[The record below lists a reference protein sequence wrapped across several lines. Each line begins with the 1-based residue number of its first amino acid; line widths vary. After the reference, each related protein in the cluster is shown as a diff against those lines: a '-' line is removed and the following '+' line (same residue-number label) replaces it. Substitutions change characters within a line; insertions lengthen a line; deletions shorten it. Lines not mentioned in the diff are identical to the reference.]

1 MAVDYISTLNK
12 NGSGLNLSEL
22 AGSIAAAETAPKIYA
37 AEKKKAEAEVAIS
50 AYAQLRAAFEDF
62 DGSLAY
68 MQGASVLSAQSASSA
83 ISVEVTERSAVTEA
97 TSSVDVIQT
106 AKRQVLEFTGFTGPD
121 DIIGTGD
128 ISVEFGV
135 WTDDN
140 TTFTANPSY
149 PGSTITI
156 GEGATL
162 QDFANALSSLDGV
175 TAKVLDRGDGTYTL
189 GIVSEEGAGR
199 AMRFETT
206 NATGALVDFDTTTT
220 NVDKQVQAAQNA
232 LLTVDGVTIFRDT
245 NVIDDAIDGLTLTLN
260 GTTEFPTGVT
270 VKRDAEL
277 ASQMLQT
284 FVSQINTTIRTIKD
298 MTVYGTAD
306 NDAGDLAGD
315 RTVQKLLKDFT
326 DVLKQ
331 PLTGHRDDPVY
342 MADLGVATNRD
353 GTLYLNTALFERA
366 FTNDPDAFDQV
377 FQDTFRSDNDGITV
391 SGTANSSTK
400 SGSYDFSFDPDAGTV
415 RMGNSSM
422 FATALDDNMIRFV
435 ATSGDMAGVVM
446 LMENTATTGT
456 ISYGRS
462 LVSSL
467 REVLDDALRVN
478 GTFDSRDTYFNNIM
492 TEQDAELK
500 EAEERTET
508 IETRYLKRFAAM
520 ETAISALNATGEYL
534 SNLVD
539 SWNKS

>member
-1 MAVDYISTLNK
+1 M
-12 NGSGLNLSEL
+12 
-22 AGSIAAAETAPKIYA
+22 
-37 AEKKKAEAEVAIS
+37 
-50 AYAQLRAAFEDF
+50 
-62 DGSLAY
+62 
-68 MQGASVLSAQSASSA
+68 
-83 ISVEVTERSAVTEA
+83 
-97 TSSVDVIQT
+97 
-106 AKRQVLEFTGFTGPD
+106 
-121 DIIGTGD
+121 
-128 ISVEFGV
+128 
-135 WTDDN
+135 
-140 TTFTANPSY
+140 
-149 PGSTITI
+149 
-156 GEGATL
+156 
-162 QDFANALSSLDGV
+162 
-175 TAKVLDRGDGTYTL
+175 
-189 GIVSEEGAGR
+189 
-199 AMRFETT
+199 
-206 NATGALVDFDTTTT
+206 
-220 NVDKQVQAAQNA
+220 
-232 LLTVDGVTIFRDT
+232 
-245 NVIDDAIDGLTLTLN
+245 
-260 GTTEFPTGVT
+260 
-270 VKRDAEL
+270 
-277 ASQMLQT
+277 
-284 FVSQINTTIRTIKD
+284 
-298 MTVYGTAD
+298 
-306 NDAGDLAGD
+306 
-315 RTVQKLLKDFT
+315 
-326 DVLKQ
+326 
-331 PLTGHRDDPVY
+331 
-342 MADLGVATNRD
+342 
-353 GTLYLNTALFERA
+353 
-366 FTNDPDAFDQV
+366 

-520 ETAISALNATGEYL
+520 ETAISSLNATGEYL